1 MSNTIQ
7 LLFPQWQGGDNPD
20 YFFGAELLSYIV
32 PQNPTIKKIRVPVDQ
47 NITEELDIQK
57 GIKAEATILKQ
68 LTSAKIFFQ
77 RKLLTK

>member
-57 GIKAEATILKQ
+57 GIKAKATILKQ
-68 LTSAKIFFQ
+68 LNSAKKLLSE
-77 RKLLTK
+77 KLLTK